1 MLSRIL
7 NRLMETAGTTSI
19 AHEEFLKLLQ
29 DKECTVVDVREADEY
44 ARGHIPGAVNQPLS
58 RFDPD
63 RVPCGSRI
71 VHLICQAGGRSAA
84 ALKRMSAAGRQDVQ
98 HYVAGMVGWRALRGP
113 VET

>member
-7 NRLMETAGTTSI
+7 NRLVETAGTSAT

-29 DKECTVVDVREADEY
+29 DKGCTFVDVREADEY

-71 VHLICQAGGRSAA
+71 VRICQAGGRSAA
-84 ALKRMSAAGRQDVQ
+84 PLKRM
-98 HYVAGMVGWRALRGP
+98 
-113 VET
+113 